1 VCLLPLLLPK
11 CDWSW
16 RLVTKEPPISHESD
30 SPSVFSFYTYNK
42 KGQQQ
47 LVVGRFFCVYIYV
60 ATVAMVTKDCV
71 RTLLLYVRNKMFE
84 EEIEISFFF
93 RVQVLMRNWLDVG
106 IDSFDHKR
114 SINFYSF
121 RVKKPSAY
129 NIDKIMMEELCI
141 L

>member
-1 VCLLPLLLPK
+1 
-11 CDWSW
+11 
-16 RLVTKEPPISHESD
+16 
-30 SPSVFSFYTYNK
+30 
-42 KGQQQ
+42 
-47 LVVGRFFCVYIYV
+47 
-60 ATVAMVTKDCV
+60 
-71 RTLLLYVRNKMFE
+71 MFE

-141 L
+141 PLSARRIRRSVSFYPPPTPVSINKKILIPSRLYKEEGGRGLFDSVLSVPLSFNEYVIKE